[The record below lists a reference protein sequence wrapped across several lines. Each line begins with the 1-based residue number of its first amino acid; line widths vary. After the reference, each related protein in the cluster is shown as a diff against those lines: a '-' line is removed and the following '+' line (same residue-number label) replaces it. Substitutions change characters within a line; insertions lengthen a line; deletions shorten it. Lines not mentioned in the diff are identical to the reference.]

1 MQEQRMSDAKGPGSP
16 PRNASGSPDDAVRQ
30 AGNEVR
36 SAAAGIGAEARQ
48 AAGTLREEATRTVEE
63 VKAEG
68 SKVAEAAQERA
79 LGFAE
84 EQKKAGA
91 EQAEGLARAVHR
103 AADELQG
110 ASPQIARYVHE
121 AAASVDGMAR
131 ALRDRSP
138 GELMGQVEDLA
149 RRQPVA
155 FFGAAVLAGF
165 ALARF
170 AKSSAEHQHHGDH
183 WAGHRAEMGHQGGM
197 GRSGGTQG
205 TPGHGIAT
213 PRPSAMGAPGW
224 VPEGGQPK
232 DGAIPAARP
241 ATMAAATLGGAGAMP
256 AAGNRTGPQDPV
268 T

>member
-1 MQEQRMSDAKGPGSP
+1 
-16 PRNASGSPDDAVRQ
+16 
-30 AGNEVR
+30 
-36 SAAAGIGAEARQ
+36 
-48 AAGTLREEATRTVEE
+48 
-63 VKAEG
+63 VKTEG
-68 SKVAEAAQERA
+68 GKVAEAAQERA
-79 LGFAE
+79 IGFAE
-84 EQKKAGA
+84 EQKQAGA

-121 AAASVDGMAR
+121 AAASMDGLAR

-138 GELMGQVEDLA
+138 GELMGRAEDLA
-149 RRQPVA
+149 RRQPMA

-170 AKSSAEHQHHGDH
+170 AKSSAEHSHQ
-183 WAGHRAEMGHQGGM
+183 ASHRAGMGYQGGM
-197 GRSGGTQG
+197 GHSGDMHGTE
-205 TPGHGIAT
+205 GHGIAT

-224 VPEGGQPK
+224 VPEGGQPQ

-241 ATMAAATLGGAGAMP
+241 ATMAAATLGGAGARP
-256 AAGNRTGPQDPV
+256 AAANRTGPQDPV